1 MEETALH
8 FCGRAGDARLV
19 KHLLSCGADGN
30 VEDGVDNGGRDET
43 VRTVPILHLACC
55 SGRWEDVHKQDRW
68 FTFSGYWTPKWCQRK
83 RQNGEGGEDISY
95 IGINPWYLK
104 DDLSIVE
111 ALIKYADVNNE
122 AYPWYDSFGDV
133 SSTVPLYFAIAG
145 VADDDE
151 NLLHHKKI
159 VQLLVENGAD
169 TDKCDYDDERQT
181 VFKEVLHGK
190 HSLLAAAA
198 LSNVQAVS
206 EHIAKGADLGARN
219 LRGQTALLLACLSA
233 QKGASGDGEEEENED
248 GTGHENDDAE
258 ILRKLQAEKVAALLI
273 TPTRAA
279 GALDAA
285 DNDGVSS
292 LMAAHKNGLDGIVKM
307 LLSAGAKPEL
317 TDKRPRD

>member
-30 VEDGVDNGGRDET
+30 VEDAVDNGGEYGGGDAAISP
-43 VRTVPILHLACC
+43 RTLPILDLACC
-55 SGRWEDVHKQDRW
+55 SGRWEDLPPASHHRRHLHQDDDRW
-68 FTFSGYWTPKWCQRK
+68 FTLSGFWTPKWCQRK

-95 IGINPWYLK
+95 AGINPWYLK

-122 AYPWYDSFGDV
+122 AFPWYDMYGDV

-169 TDKCDYDDERQT
+169 TGKCDYDDERQT

-219 LRGQTALLLACLSA
+219 LRGRTALLLACLSA
-233 QKGASGDGEEEENED
+233 QKLKISRRPSWTSEKE
-248 GTGHENDDAE
+248 HQ
-258 ILRKLQAEKVAALLI
+258 KKVHQAQEVAALLI
-273 TPTRAA
+273 EPTRAA
-279 GALDAA
+279 GALDAV
-285 DNDGVSS
+285 DNDGMSS
-292 LMAAHKNGLDGIVKM
+292 LIVARKNGLDDIVKM
-307 LLSAGAKPEL
+307 LLKAGAK
-317 TDKRPRD
+317 

>member
-1 MEETALH
+1 
-8 FCGRAGDARLV
+8 
-19 KHLLSCGADGN
+19 
-30 VEDGVDNGGRDET
+30 
-43 VRTVPILHLACC
+43 
-55 SGRWEDVHKQDRW
+55 
-68 FTFSGYWTPKWCQRK
+68 
-83 RQNGEGGEDISY
+83 
-95 IGINPWYLK
+95 
-104 DDLSIVE
+104 VE

-122 AYPWYDSFGDV
+122 AFPWYDMYGDV

-169 TDKCDYDDERQT
+169 TGKCDYDDERQT

-219 LRGQTALLLACLSA
+219 LRGRTALLLACLSA
-233 QKGASGDGEEEENED
+233 QKLKISRRPSWTSEKK
-248 GTGHENDDAE
+248 HQ
-258 ILRKLQAEKVAALLI
+258 KKVHQAQEVAALLI
-273 TPTRAA
+273 EPTRAA
-279 GALDAA
+279 GALDAV

-292 LMAAHKNGLDGIVKM
+292 LIVARKNGLDDIVKM
-307 LLSAGAKPEL
+307 LLKAGAK
-317 TDKRPRD
+317 

>member
-1 MEETALH
+1 VEETALH

-111 ALIKYADVNNE
+111 ALIKYADVNNQ
-122 AYPWYDSFGDV
+122 AYLWYNYCDEVNPTD
-133 SSTVPLYFAIAG
+133 PLYFAIAG

-151 NLLHHKKI
+151 DLLHHKKI
-159 VQLLVENGAD
+159 VQLLVEKGAD
-169 TDKCDYDDERQT
+169 TYDIDPDDMRQT

-219 LRGQTALLLACLSA
+219 LRGRTALLLACLSA
-233 QKGASGDGEEEENED
+233 KKRPRHPWTSEKEHQEEE
-248 GTGHENDDAE
+248 H
-258 ILRKLQAEKVAALLI
+258 QAQEVAALLI
-273 TPTRAA
+273 EPTRAA
-279 GALDAA
+279 GALDAV
-285 DNDGVSS
+285 DNDGMSS
-292 LMAAHKNGLDGIVKM
+292 LIVARKNGLHDIVKM
-307 LLSAGAKPEL
+307 LLKAGAK
-317 TDKRPRD
+317 